1 MNKEKDIESLLGLKS
16 ESDQLAALTDGESSI
31 CWRDVDA
38 IIASYLDELAAI
50 GPTGTVVLLA
60 HNQVRYPLAVLAA
73 IYAGWTVV
81 PVNNRLTDA
90 ELRYIVD
97 DAAAD
102 LLWLDAHFQDTGK
115 RLAGSR
121 LWLSL
126 DAECGQGDSDSGRR
140 RLRARLNKPAG
151 HIMLYTS
158 GTTGRPKGV
167 LRKHSGDVASLF
179 TRWRDMAEALSLD
192 APGPHLV
199 TGPLYHAAPLLFAL
213 FAFTAG
219 NPLLIMQRFD
229 AEVCLQWMQQHQV
242 AHGHWVPT
250 MFVRMLALRGR
261 YPRAPDALVQA
272 LHGAAPISPAVK
284 KEMIDWW
291 GPLLSEYWGGS
302 ESGTVTRCSSEEW
315 LARPG
320 TVGRPVPGFDVSAI
334 DEMGK
339 PLPAGEVG
347 RLVIRHSSGEPIFHY
362 HRDAEKTRRAY
373 IDQAGFMLGDI
384 GYVDADGWVFLKD
397 RDSRIVISGGVNLYP
412 AEVESVLIALPE
424 VLDVAAIGVADAE
437 WGQTMAAV
445 VELAEPVDEQAAL
458 ARIQE
463 ELKLQLAG
471 YKHPKLWRFQPLNR
485 PDNGKLNLADLR
497 KVFE

>member
-1 MNKEKDIESLLGLKS
+1 MGLKS
-16 ESDQLAALTDGESSI
+16 EGDDVAALADGENSI
-31 CWRDVDA
+31 CWGDVDA

-50 GPTGTVVLLA
+50 GPRGTVVLLA
-60 HNQVRYPLAVLAA
+60 NNQVRYPLAILAA

-81 PVNNRLTDA
+81 PVNNRLTPP

-97 DAAAD
+97 DAQAD
-102 LLWLDAHFQDTGK
+102 LLWLDAHFETTGQD
-115 RLAGSR
+115 LAGTR
-121 LWLSL
+121 AWRSL
-126 DAECGQGDSDSGRR
+126 DTVNLQYRSDAARR
-140 RLRARLNKPAG
+140 RLRGRLNEPTG

-167 LRKHSGDVASLF
+167 LRKHAGDVASLF
-179 TRWRDMAEALSLD
+179 GRWHDMATALKLD

-229 AEVCLQWMQQHQV
+229 AAACMQWMQEHRV

-250 MFVRMLALRGR
+250 MFVRLLALRGE
-261 YPRAPDALVQA
+261 YPRAPTALVQA
-272 LHGAAPISPAVK
+272 LHGAAPISVAIK
-284 KEMIDWW
+284 KDMIDWW
-291 GPLLSEYWGGS
+291 GPVLTEYWGGS

-320 TVGRPVPGFDVSAI
+320 TVGRPVPGFDVCAV
-334 DEMGK
+334 DDRGK
-339 PLPAGEVG
+339 RLSAGEVG
-347 RLVIRHSSGEPIFHY
+347 RLVIRHSSGERIFHY

-373 IDQAGFMLGDI
+373 IDNAGFMLGDI

-424 VLDVAAIGVADAE
+424 VLDVAAIGVPDPE
-437 WGQTMAAV
+437 WGESMAVV
-445 VELAEPVDEQAAL
+445 VELSESVDEQAAL
-458 ARIQE
+458 ARIRAQ
-463 ELKLQLAG
+463 LKEQLAG

-485 PDNGKLNLADLR
+485 PDNGKLSLADLR